1 MKRLIPLVAVCVF
14 AATACSPEPKA
25 APTDAAHRMA
35 GGDSMM
41 ADSQMSGPMAM
52 LSPATGDTA
61 ATRDYKMATMTMMS
75 GMPDYSGNADVDF
88 MKQMRV
94 HHQAAIAMART
105 ELVNGQNAQ
114 AKALAQAV
122 VTAQASEIATID
134 AWLAANG
141 G

>member
-1 MKRLIPLVAVCVF
+1 MKRFIPLVAVCAF

-25 APTDAAHRMA
+25 APTEPALPMA
-35 GGDSMM
+35 PGNGMM

-52 LSPATGDTA
+52 LAPGTGDTA
-61 ATRDYKMATMTMMS
+61 ATRGYKMATMTMMS
-75 GMPDYSGNADVDF
+75 GMPAYTGNADVDF

-105 ELVNGQNAQ
+105 ELANGQNAE

-122 VTAQASEIATID
+122 VTAQEREIATID